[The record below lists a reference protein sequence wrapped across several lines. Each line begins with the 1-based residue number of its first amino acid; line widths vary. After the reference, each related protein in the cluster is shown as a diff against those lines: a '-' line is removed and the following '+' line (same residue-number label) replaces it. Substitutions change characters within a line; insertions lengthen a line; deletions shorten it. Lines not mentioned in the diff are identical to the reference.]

1 MGLAQAKIDRGAS
14 AERRKN
20 ERHKCLGREESGE
33 TRARGESGERETLRE
48 TGEIRLDGIGSGSR
62 TEYDERY
69 EI

>member
-1 MGLAQAKIDRGAS
+1 MIVVGLAQAKIDRGAS

-33 TRARGESGERETLRE
+33 TRARAESERLRE
-48 TGEIRLDGIGSGSR
+48 TGEIRLDGSR
-62 TEYDERY
+62 TEDDEIY